1 MLFIDTCPA
10 ERHCIYHQTIAA
22 LGDTTLQAILRPDLI
37 DQQCSPWQPHFSFLV
52 ALSSRATAICFF
64 RATRNQFDAGAAGLR
79 SAATSRGRH

>member
-37 DQQCSPWQPHFSFLV
+37 ESTVLPSAAAFFIPRRFEQPCYRRLL
-52 ALSSRATAICFF
+52 LSS
-64 RATRNQFDAGAAGLR
+64 
-79 SAATSRGRH
+79 H